1 MKLSQDQ
8 IKKIF
13 LSLIGLVALVYCYL
27 SFLLEPLQASQAGMI
42 NETAEIEMRFVR
54 CLQNGSRLERNTL
67 ADQGKIRNAN
77 RFPANCSLC
86 RENRRPRVP
95 HHSFEASGQ
104 NKGRTPSKGWD
115 SCETIWEERA
125 NARRVN
131 QQAFRKLAINS
142 SSGRLLSRDL

>member
-27 SFLLEPLQASQAGMI
+27 SFLLGPLQASQAGMI

-54 CLQNGSRLERNTL
+54 CLQNGSRLERNSL

-86 RENRRPRVP
+86 RENR
-95 HHSFEASGQ
+95 
-104 NKGRTPSKGWD
+104 
-115 SCETIWEERA
+115 
-125 NARRVN
+125 
-131 QQAFRKLAINS
+131 
-142 SSGRLLSRDL
+142 